1 MKRNRR
7 LIFVILLLVC
17 LFGLLMVS
25 TYLYITETRKQNQ
38 VSKISVIVYGSST
51 DRWATLKQGI
61 EQGATDFGAE
71 INFVTMKAE
80 YDVDEQKMLIKRE
93 VENGAN
99 GIILAVA
106 DSARMSGAIRES
118 ALLLPIIMV
127 ETNTGNAGDMTY
139 ISADNYSMGLNI
151 GRSVLLGS
159 EENRVIAVYK
169 NSFQRS
175 SVKERY
181 EGLIDSLQYAEYTLK
196 IWENIEGA
204 EEEERFLR
212 NKLKQDPAD
221 VVIALDDRSLEAVAD
236 AALIEEITVDI
247 YGIGSTNKIVHYLD
261 YGIVKSIVFQ
271 NEFNMG
277 YLSMREIMND
287 IQEKEKEL
295 VVEIEFR
302 TVNRDTMYLPKNQR
316 LVFPIIQ

>member
-1 MKRNRR
+1 MKKNRKF
-7 LIFVILLLVC
+7 IFVILLLVC
-17 LFGLLMVS
+17 LFSLLMIS
-25 TYLYITETRKQNQ
+25 TYLYIAESRKQNR
-38 VSKISVIVYGSST
+38 VSKISAIVYGSST

-61 EQGATDFGAE
+61 EQGARDFGAE
-71 INFVTMKAE
+71 VNFVTMKAE
-80 YDVDEQKMLIKRE
+80 YDVDEQKALIKRE
-93 VENGAN
+93 IENGAK

-106 DSARMSGAIRES
+106 DSAKMSAAIRES
-118 ALLLPIIMV
+118 AMLLPVVMV
-127 ETNTGNAGDMTY
+127 ETNTGNAADMAY

-159 EENRVIAVYK
+159 EDNRIIAVYK

-175 SVKERY
+175 SVQDRY

-196 IWENIEGA
+196 IWENLEGA

-221 VVIALDDRSLEAVAD
+221 VVVTLDDRSLEAVAD
-236 AALIEEITVDI
+236 AALMEDIDVDI

-261 YGIVKSIVFQ
+261 YGIIKSIVFQ

-277 YLSMREIMND
+277 YLSMREIVND

-316 LVFPIIQ
+316 LVFPIVQ

>member
-1 MKRNRR
+1 MKNKKI
-7 LIFVILLLVC
+7 LFVILLLVC
-17 LFGLLMVS
+17 LFGLLMIS
-25 TYLYITETRKQNQ
+25 TYLYIAESRKQNHT
-38 VSKISVIVYGSST
+38 SRISVIVYGSST

-61 EQGATDFGAE
+61 EQGATDFGADV
-71 INFVTMKAE
+71 NFVTMKAE

-93 VENGAN
+93 IENGAK

-106 DSARMSGAIRES
+106 DSVRMSDAIKE
-118 ALLLPIIMV
+118 AFLKIPIVMV
-127 ETNTGNAGDMTY
+127 ETNTENAGEMSC

-151 GRSVLLGS
+151 GRSILLGS
-159 EENRVIAVYK
+159 EENRVIAIYK

-175 SVKERY
+175 SVKDRY

-196 IWENIEGA
+196 IWENRAGV
-204 EEEERFLR
+204 EEEERFLQD
-212 NKLKQDPAD
+212 KLKKEPAD
-221 VVIALDDRSLEAVAD
+221 VVVALDDRSLEAVAD
-236 AALIEEITVDI
+236 AALMEEITVDI

-261 YGIVKSIVFQ
+261 YGIIKSIVFQ

-277 YLSMREIMND
+277 YLSMREIVND

-302 TVNRDTMYLPKNQR
+302 TVNRETMYLPKNQR